1 MILIF
6 NKKTLLDKKVEVEVF
21 ATTPEALNQTLVG
34 KLIFPNLQFWGRFI
48 GALNRGA
55 LAIPDLKIIV
65 ESIPSP
71 QLAKQSTDASGLT
84 TLNKTAA
91 TTPTVGTK

>member
-6 NKKTLLDKKVEVEVF
+6 NKRVLPNNQVEVEVF
-21 ATTPEALNQTLVG
+21 ATAPEALNQTLVG
-34 KLIFPNLQFWGRFI
+34 KLIFPNPQFWGRFI

-55 LAIPDLKIIV
+55 LAIRDLKIIV

-71 QLAKQSTDASGLT
+71 PPAAPSTN
-84 TLNKTAA
+84 TLNSKTASNL
-91 TTPTVGTK
+91 VGAK